1 MTVPGAPA
9 WREHANWDPL
19 IALVGLEVVGCF
31 MWMHELELDDGTR
44 VHAYKNIATR
54 RYVCVGVDGRVYL
67 ERSPD
72 RYLEVTPLAALE
84 DVFTG
89 WVDSPEDAD
98 AVRALLARRRAEETA

>member
-9 WREHANWDPL
+9 RRVNWEPL
-19 IALVGLEVVGCF
+19 IALVGLDVVGCF
-31 MWMHELELDDGTR
+31 MWMHEHELDDGTR

-54 RYVCVGVDGRVYL
+54 RYVYVGVDGRVYL

-72 RYLEVTPLAALE
+72 RYVEVTPLVALE

-89 WVDSPEDAD
+89 WAGSPGDAN
-98 AVRALLARRRAEETA
+98 AVRALLARHRAVETP